1 MKESFETG
9 FCGHARQQGAAT
21 LMAVLF
27 LLIVI
32 AFAVLVATSMS
43 GSDITDTSL
52 GQSGVSALLLAESGI
67 ERAAARYVAGSAC
80 TSLAVDGPYTLGQG
94 SFTINA
100 SYTTDFSGATL
111 PAGECRVQS
120 VGTVGLAQRTV
131 QAILQ
136 LPASDGMVVG
146 SGGTVLRCGGSTCT
160 SANQGIPGTDN
171 LVGVSCPT
179 STDCISV
186 AGNNGDAFNWNGS
199 TWTQMP
205 PPAIPQ
211 WQSFASVACAPGN
224 GTDCFAVGT
233 AGAGDQYVLQWTGA
247 AWRTVGAYPGWYDAY
262 FGQLNAISC
271 AGSGAATTCY
281 ATTNGGWFGSIF
293 WVGPTRTGGNWYLA
307 NSSNS
312 LAAVSCAT
320 VTGCWATESS
330 GGGNQRY
337 FDPLTSS
344 GPGREVRLRVSGNA
358 SFDAISC
365 DMTTD
370 CWATGTGT
378 GKSSRFE
385 YFSGGTNWSA
395 QSSRIKLNDLYGIDC
410 LSATDCW
417 AVGANG
423 TVLSGSS
430 AGMARIWTP
439 VASGTTSR
447 LNSVSFPAAGA
458 GGSGS
463 AAVVRWHEIES

>member
-9 FCGHARQQGAAT
+9 FRGRAREQGAAT

-100 SYTTDFSGATL
+100 SYTTDFGGTTL

-186 AGNNGDAFNWNGS
+186 AGNNGDAFEWNGS
-199 TWTQMP
+199 AWTLLP
-205 PPAIPQ
+205 SPANAQ
-211 WQSFASVACAPGN
+211 VTSVQFRAVACEPGN
-224 GTDCFAVGT
+224 GNDCFAVGS
-233 AGAGDQYVLQWTGA
+233 GLYFGFFPVQLVLQWNGS
-247 AWRTVGAYPGWYDAY
+247 AWSDPFVSPSWFMPAFTDIA
-262 FGQLNAISC
+262 C
-271 AGSGAATTCY
+271 AGAGAATTCY
-281 ATTNGGWFGSIF
+281 AVTTGTPV
-293 WVGPTRTGGNWYLA
+293 WVGN
-307 NSSNS
+307 
-312 LAAVSCAT
+312 
-320 VTGCWATESS
+320 S
-330 GGGNQRY
+330 GGGTPEYAYNNSA
-337 FDPLTSS
+337 LS
-344 GPGREVRLRVSGNA
+344 
-358 SFDAISC
+358 AISC
-365 DMTTD
+365 ASTTD
-370 CWATGTGT
+370 CWATESAISGQNG
-378 GKSSRFE
+378 
-385 YFSGGTNWSA
+385 YFDRRTASGWAAPQPVPVGNNATSLNAISCDA
-395 QSSRIKLNDLYGIDC
+395 LNDCWAVVAQNGNHSAFAYWDGMAWTVPPGRKKVKQVLNGIDC
-410 LSATDCW
+410 LSTTECW

-423 TVLSGSS
+423 TVLSGSG
-430 AGMARIWTP
+430 AGAARIWTP
-439 VASGTTSR
+439 VASGVTSQ
-447 LNSVSFPAAGA
+447 LNSVSFPAAGV

-463 AAVVRWHEIES
+463 AVVVQWHEIES

>member
-9 FCGHARQQGAAT
+9 FRGHAREQGAAT

-67 ERAAARYVAGSAC
+67 ERAAARYVAGTVC

-100 SYTTDFSGATL
+100 SYTTDFSGVTL

-146 SGGTVLRCGGSTCT
+146 SGGTALRCGGSTCT
-160 SANQGIPGTDN
+160 SANLPRKYKNDN

-179 STDCISV
+179 STDCIAV
-186 AGNNGDAFNWNGS
+186 AGNKGDAFGWNGS
-199 TWTQMP
+199 KWTRLRVP
-205 PPAIPQ
+205 PIRR
-211 WQSFASVACAPGN
+211 WQSFASVACEPGN
-224 GTDCFAVGT
+224 GADCFAVGT
-233 AGAGDQYVLQWTGA
+233 AGKAGDQYVLQWRGTVLG
-247 AWRTVGAYPGWYDAY
+247 WRSVGAYPGGYDVY

-271 AGSGAATTCY
+271 AGSGATTTCY

-293 WVGPTRTGGNWYLA
+293 WVGPTGTGGHWYLA

-312 LAAVSCAT
+312 LTAVSCAT
-320 VTGCWATESS
+320 AAGCWATERASS
-330 GGGNQRY
+330 Y
-337 FDPLTSS
+337 FDALTSAGGS
-344 GPGREVRLRVSGNA
+344 QSPNGVSPAPNL
-358 SFDAISC
+358 DAISC
-365 DMTTD
+365 DATND
-370 CWATGTGT
+370 CWAAGQTGGVVYWNGSAGAVQASGT
-378 GKSSRFE
+378 
-385 YFSGGTNWSA
+385 TWN
-395 QSSRIKLNDLYGIDC
+395 LYGIDC
-410 LSATDCW
+410 LSSSECW
-417 AVGANG
+417 AVGAQG
-423 TVLSGSS
+423 TVLSGSG
-430 AGMARIWTP
+430 AGTARIWAP
-439 VASGTTSR
+439 VPVPPGTTSQ

-458 GGSGS
+458 GGSGL
-463 AAVVRWHEIES
+463 AVVVQWHEIES